1 MSDWAVGD
9 RALCVKSGEKTSEGR
24 IYTVAQIIPPGSF
37 CDGIYNHHPV
47 TGLRFVEVAH
57 SYRAASDERRFRK
70 IRPDEHQSCE
80 PEFVTLLENF
90 KRKVSA

>member
-9 RALCVKSGEKTSEGR
+9 RALCIKSGEKTTEGR
-24 IYTVAQIIPPGSF
+24 IYTVAQVIPPLAF
-37 CDGIYNHHPV
+37 CEGTYNFHPIA
-47 TGLRFVEVAH
+47 GLRFVEIAH
-57 SYRAASDERRFRK
+57 AYRAASDERRFRK
-70 IRPDEHQSCE
+70 IRPE